1 MIIWLT
7 GLSASGKTSIGT
19 ELVRL
24 WKAETPNVVF
34 MDGDE
39 VRRVLEWK
47 DGTDDYTRDVRH
59 RIAWRYSDMCAWLD
73 SQDINVVCSGIC
85 FFDDVRKR
93 NRETFSSYFEAYID
107 VPMEILRKRDNK
119 NLYARAFKG
128 EIKNVVGVD
137 LMLEPPTAPDMV
149 IDNSEDGADFAAIA
163 ADVLTKATG

>member
-1 MIIWLT
+1 LIIWLT

-149 IDNSEDGADFAAIA
+149 IDNSEDGADLAAIA